1 MTTNEGDAPMK
12 LELTPERRQRLY
24 AITTAVLPLL
34 VALKVVDP
42 TLVPLWLNLA
52 GAVLGT
58 TTGGVAFVHLRQQ
71 RNNGTV
77 Q

>member
-1 MTTNEGDAPMK
+1 MK
-12 LELTPERRQRLY
+12 FELTPQRRERLY

-52 GAVLGT
+52 GAVLGM

-71 RNNGTV
+71 QKNGTV